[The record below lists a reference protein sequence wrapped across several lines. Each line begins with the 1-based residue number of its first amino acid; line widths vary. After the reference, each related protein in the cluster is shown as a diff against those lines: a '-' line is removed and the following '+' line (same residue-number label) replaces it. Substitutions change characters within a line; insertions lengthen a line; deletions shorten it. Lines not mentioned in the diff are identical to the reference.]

1 MKKTFLLL
9 LLLFQTVVFAQEF
22 SVLTWNIANL
32 GKSKSDAELT
42 KIAEIISQADI
53 VAIQEVVSSYH
64 GAQAVSKILAKL
76 NKKNNIW
83 DYSLSNVTQSTGN
96 RAERYVFFWK
106 KNKCKIK
113 RKFELE
119 SIYANPIEREPYIG
133 SFTIGSKEVKI
144 FNFHALP
151 KKHNPEQEIKF
162 FKNYKNLYGA
172 YCIYVGD
179 FNVHPNNSV
188 FNPIKFQ
195 GYEHVLPNQKTTLK
209 QECKE
214 DNCLA
219 NAYDY
224 IWYPTQTIKLINAY
238 PILFYQDFET
248 LKQARH
254 LSDHIPLVAK
264 FSFIP

>member
-1 MKKTFLLL
+1 MKKILVV
-9 LLLFQTVVFAQEF
+9 LLFLNQFVLFAQEF

-32 GKSKSDAELT
+32 GKSKSEKEIT
-42 KIAEIISQADI
+42 IIAEIISQADI

-64 GAQAVSKILAKL
+64 GAQVISKILSEL
-76 NKKNNIW
+76 NRKNAIW
-83 DYSLSNVTQSTGN
+83 DYSLSNITQSTGN

-119 SIYANPIEREPYIG
+119 SIYVNQIEREPYIG
-133 SFTIGSKEVKI
+133 SFTIGNKEVKI

-162 FKNYKNLYGA
+162 FKNYKSLYGSR
-172 YCIYVGD
+172 CIYVGD
-179 FNVHPNNSV
+179 FNVNQNNSV
-188 FNPIKFQ
+188 FNPIKNQ
-195 GYEHVLPNQKTTLK
+195 GFVHVLPNQKTTLK

-214 DNCLA
+214 DDCLA

-224 IWYPTQTIKLINAY
+224 IWYPTETIKLIKAI
-238 PILFYQDFET
+238 PISFYKDFEN

-254 LSDHIPLVAK
+254 LSDHIPLLAK